1 MEVFSFKQHLEDFI
15 QTDLNNHTQGE
26 GVHNNIISCIQ
37 SNFPR
42 AYVLGDCYG
51 IMLHPRGVNDLHVCF
66 TILVEDDDFWYFKEN
81 EGGSSFWLPDLR
93 AQVFRAEEWCKQY
106 ALPDMAEMESDRTGI
121 QYGYKFKPIE

>member
-1 MEVFSFKQHLEDFI
+1 MEVFNFKQHLEDFI
-15 QTDLNNHTQGE
+15 QTDLNNHMQGE
-26 GVHNNIISCIQ
+26 GVHNDIVSCIQ

>member
-1 MEVFSFKQHLEDFI
+1 MEVSNFKQHLEDFI

-26 GVHNNIISCIQ
+26 GVHNKIISCLQ

-42 AYVLGDCYG
+42 AYVLGDCHG

-106 ALPDMAEMESDRTGI
+106 ALPDNARMESDRADI

>member
-1 MEVFSFKQHLEDFI
+1 MEVFNFKQHLEDFI
-15 QTDLNNHTQGE
+15 QTDLNRSLQSE
-26 GVHNNIISCIQ
+26 RLHNNIISRTQ

-42 AYVLGDCYG
+42 AYILGDCYG

-66 TILVEDDDFWYFKEN
+66 AILVEDDGFWYFNEN
-81 EGGSSFWLPDLR
+81 GGGSSFWLSDLR

-106 ALPDMAEMESDRTGI
+106 ALPDNARMESDRADI

>member
-1 MEVFSFKQHLEDFI
+1 MEVSNFKQHLEDFI
-15 QTDLNNHTQGE
+15 QTDLNDHLQGE
-26 GVHNNIISCIQ
+26 GVHNDIVSYIQ

-42 AYVLGDCYG
+42 AYVLGDYYG
-51 IMLHPRGVNDLHVCF
+51 IMLHPRGVNDLRVCF

-106 ALPDMAEMESDRTGI
+106 ALPDMTEMESDRTGI

>member
-1 MEVFSFKQHLEDFI
+1 MEVFNFKQHLEDFI
-15 QTDLNNHTQGE
+15 QTDLNRSLQSE
-26 GVHNNIISCIQ
+26 RLHNNIISRTQ

-42 AYVLGDCYG
+42 AYILGDCYG

-66 TILVEDDDFWYFKEN
+66 TILVEDDDFWYFNKN
-81 EGGSSFWLPDLR
+81 EGGSSFWLSDLR

-106 ALPDMAEMESDRTGI
+106 ALPDNARMESDRADI

>member
-1 MEVFSFKQHLEDFI
+1 MEVSNFKQHLEDFI

-106 ALPDMAEMESDRTGI
+106 ALPDNARMESDRADI

>member
-1 MEVFSFKQHLEDFI
+1 MEVFNLQKHLEDFI
-15 QTDLNNHTQGE
+15 GTDLNRHPQGE
-26 GVHNNIISCIQ
+26 VVHNNIVSHTQ

-42 AYVLGDCYG
+42 AYILGDCYG
-51 IMLHPRGVNDLHVCF
+51 IMLHPRGVNDLHICF
-66 TILVEDDDFWYFKEN
+66 TILVGVADCRSLQNNPD
-81 EGGSSFWLPDLR
+81 GSSFRLPDLR

>member
-1 MEVFSFKQHLEDFI
+1 MEVSNFKQHLEDFI

-42 AYVLGDCYG
+42 AYVLEDCYG